1 MEQKIE
7 QMLELESQLQSL
19 QKEILSELNDITPN
33 YEVSHF
39 LSNLLNKQQCTTW
52 FSRLVKSA
60 YSSEI
65 YKYDIGTKVPNNFR
79 NEFPYSYIDHDGEIT
94 TYKLTFDIDDNGI
107 IEDIESNYE

>member
-7 QMLELESQLQSL
+7 QMLELESELQSL

-39 LSNLLNKQQCTTW
+39 LSNLLNKQRCTTW
-52 FSRLVKSA
+52 FSRLVKLA

-79 NEFPYSYIDHDGEIT
+79 NEFSYSYIDHDGEIT